1 MPPTGGLFQLVS
13 MGGQDIYLTSH
24 SQISFFRVNCQRNTN
39 FTMDYVDKNKY
50 DIDNCIREVKQHSRR
65 KYKNFE
71 ISQISW
77 KNEKGNISFTE
88 KKYDELCKKYDNMIY
103 LSIVDLSTIKFN
115 TLKGNMDIRNKLD
128 KQIIMAK
135 DLRKMNKKTSL
146 INWF

>member
-50 DIDNCIREVKQHSRR
+50 YIDNCIREVKQHYRR

-128 KQIIMAK
+128 KQMIIHCTK
-135 DLRKMNKKTSL
+135 
-146 INWF
+146 